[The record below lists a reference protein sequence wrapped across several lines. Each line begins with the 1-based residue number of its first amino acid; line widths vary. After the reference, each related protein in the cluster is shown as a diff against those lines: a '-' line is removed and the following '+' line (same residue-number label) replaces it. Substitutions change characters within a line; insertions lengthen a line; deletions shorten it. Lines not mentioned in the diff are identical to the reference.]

1 MEKIYIKTAEP
12 ILKITPTV
20 HFIFQLIKRA
30 FDLTA
35 LVPAYHYVKQNLADI
50 ERGVEIEHNVGGST
64 IVYSVDEE
72 NNISLITGWKGER

>member
-1 MEKIYIKTAEP
+1 MAKIYIKTVEP
-12 ILKITPTV
+12 TLRIIPTV

-35 LVPAYHYVKQNLADI
+35 LIPAYLYVKQNLSI
-50 ERGVEIEHNVGGST
+50 LERGVEIEHNVGRST
-64 IVYSVDEE
+64 IVYLVDED